1 MSLQKNEVLEILEE
15 LDCILSDTTIPKNV
29 KLKIKCAH
37 QALCDLE
44 KSTFA
49 IKIDRS
55 LQELDEVSDD
65 PNIPI
70 YAKTQIWN
78 VVSLLEKC
86 NRL

>member
-1 MSLQKNEVLEILEE
+1 MKLQRSEVLEVIEE
-15 LDCILSDTTIPKNV
+15 LNKILSDATIPRNV
-29 KLKIKCAH
+29 RVKIRCANE
-37 QALCDLE
+37 ALCDLE
-44 KSTFA
+44 KHTFA

-78 VVSLLEKC
+78 VVSMLEKC